1 MEYWRAWCALPSAS
15 VPGGMMPMDCPSST
29 GNGMLPKSSTTW
41 CVSLSKP
48 ASVQLKLPTTVAVV
62 GLLGGNRLV

>member
-1 MEYWRAWCALPSAS
+1 MAS
-15 VPGGMMPMDCPSST
+15 TPGGTMPIDWPSST
-29 GNGMLPKSSTTW
+29 GNGTTPKSSTMW

-62 GLLGGNRLV
+62 GVFGGKRLV